1 MAESFQACFYIFLS
15 FILSNFSVQKQNFFY
30 KNLKKKICPQ
40 KVEKTTQK
48 SCILMAVGNFF
59 FSVAPPAQNSPELH
73 FRFIIFFIQPSL
85 LESLHIT
92 IKNDIVKSKVNIW
105 DNRIRLHKG
114 FGSIVLWQCV
124 TKRLVRESL
133 HDAVHSLRQA

>member
-1 MAESFQACFYIFLS
+1 
-15 FILSNFSVQKQNFFY
+15 
-30 KNLKKKICPQ
+30 
-40 KVEKTTQK
+40 
-48 SCILMAVGNFF
+48 MAVGNFF
-59 FSVAPPAQNSPELH
+59 FSAAPPDQNSPELH